1 MTETKTPPHNI
12 EAEESVIGSLLV
24 DGETIRQVENTI
36 KSADFYHEQCRWLF
50 DSCLSLRLRRE
61 AINQVTL
68 AQELQRNGRL
78 QDCGGVAF
86 LSHLVASC
94 PTSLD
99 IEYYADIVRRLSISR
114 QMINLG
120 GQIASIGYEANPE
133 TAETLD
139 KISEMVVGFRKS
151 NTVFDELISPK
162 DAGNRM
168 LDMITEYNQ
177 PSHVMSWGFKDLDEL
192 TSGIFPELIIFGARP
207 SVGKTEI
214 LLNVMENVV
223 KEGRKVLFASA
234 EMNIK
239 PILERKI
246 ARELRV
252 DIRRLRKSGLDGDL
266 MEKLADL
273 AGVVSEQQVY
283 YMPQGIS
290 SQDIYTEAVKMKE
303 NIGLD
308 IVFVDYLQILRD
320 CWQSGRESKVVLV
333 GRASKV
339 LKSIKDDL
347 NIPVICASQLSREF
361 ERRTGENSRPKLI
374 DLKESGE
381 IEQDSD
387 VVFLLWRDL
396 DNEDEAE
403 RNILEVKMAKNRQ
416 LGDARHIKLAWSS
429 EHHSYK
435 DCFKIRE
442 LV

>member
-1 MTETKTPPHNI
+1 
-12 EAEESVIGSLLV
+12 
-24 DGETIRQVENTI
+24 
-36 KSADFYHEQCRWLF
+36 
-50 DSCLSLRLRRE
+50 
-61 AINQVTL
+61 
-68 AQELQRNGRL
+68 
-78 QDCGGVAF
+78 
-86 LSHLVASC
+86 
-94 PTSLD
+94 
-99 IEYYADIVRRLSISR
+99 
-114 QMINLG
+114 
-120 GQIASIGYEANPE
+120 
-133 TAETLD
+133 
-139 KISEMVVGFRKS
+139 
-151 NTVFDELISPK
+151 
-162 DAGNRM
+162 
-168 LDMITEYNQ
+168 
-177 PSHVMSWGFKDLDEL
+177 
-192 TSGIFPELIIFGARP
+192 
-207 SVGKTEI
+207 
-214 LLNVMENVV
+214 
-223 KEGRKVLFASA
+223 
-234 EMNIK
+234 
-239 PILERKI
+239 
-246 ARELRV
+246 
-252 DIRRLRKSGLDGDL
+252 
-266 MEKLADL
+266 
-273 AGVVSEQQVY
+273 
-283 YMPQGIS
+283 MPQGIS